1 MSDQPLRVRSTAA
14 ASVVVPLQQRLNA
27 IVELHREAGS
37 LGLCAA
43 CLLPSP
49 CPTVQLA
56 TGDASVT
63 QP

>member
-1 MSDQPLRVRSTAA
+1 
-14 ASVVVPLQQRLNA
+14 VVVPLQQRLNA